1 MEENHR
7 NLNSQSS
14 HPDGEP
20 AEIEGFQ
27 ALPVPDT
34 EPPYDPEPDP
44 EPGVEPAEEDPLP
57 EREYVVPPRV
67 FALCVDGYD
76 PGDYADPYALDPEL
90 VAGWGMTEEDGRT
103 LVRLAGS
110 NVLARCGSPEGAR
123 RLLRH
128 HFGDL
133 RLIWL

>member
-1 MEENHR
+1 MENHH
-7 NLNSQSS
+7 NLDGQSS
-14 HPDGEP
+14 RDGGKLAGNEP
-20 AEIEGFQ
+20 FR

-34 EPPYDPEPDP
+34 